1 MNIDQVLLRIKK
13 DFDNAITTAR
23 FNGNTYANGNKA
35 KEALIRS
42 QRIINLIH
50 EYVKRSFV
58 EIGVPETKIFPPLGN
73 SRPETK
79 LKGFL
84 KSKNQDVTII
94 PNEDQLALTNTTS
107 PENEKII
114 SVNIRSQLSSLNKNK
129 DTLYERTFAEAL
141 NLHLNYPR
149 QCLGEVYLIPTH
161 EYDDTAMLLRNEVVY
176 KSASRIEEYIKR
188 FQAINNRTETS
199 KDEFKYERVW
209 LLIADF
215 RSEQPKL
222 YETMK
227 DLIEDGLVAEDSSV
241 TLDNLTS
248 INFAEDLLNI
258 HKDRFGENALN

>member
-1 MNIDQVLLRIKK
+1 MNIDQVLLQIKK

-23 FNGNTYANGNKA
+23 FNGKTYENGNKA

-42 QRIINLIH
+42 QRIIKLVH

-73 SRPETK
+73 PSPETK

-114 SVNIRSQLSSLNKNK
+114 SVNIRSQLSSLRKNI

-161 EYDDTAMLLRNEVVY
+161 EYDYKAMLRNEVVY

-209 LLIADF
+209 LLIANF
-215 RSEQPKL
+215 KSKQPKL
-222 YETMK
+222 YETME

-258 HKDRFGENALN
+258 HKDRFGENAFN

>member
-1 MNIDQVLLRIKK
+1 MNIDQILLQIKK
-13 DFDNAITTAR
+13 DFYNAITTAR
-23 FNGNTYANGNKA
+23 FNGKTYANGNEA
-35 KEALIRS
+35 KNALIRS
-42 QRIINLIH
+42 QRIIKLIH

-58 EIGVPETKIFPPLGN
+58 EIGVPETKIFPPLGK

-94 PNEDQLALTNTTS
+94 PNEDQLALTNRTS

-114 SVNIRSQLSSLNKNK
+114 SVNIRSQLSSLGKNI

-161 EYDDTAMLLRNEVVY
+161 EYDDKEMLRNKVVY
-176 KSASRIEEYIKR
+176 KSASRIEEYIKM

-222 YETMK
+222 YETMD